1 MVRDLKGQLISAL
14 LVVLTAAALI
24 AAGINF
30 QQHRKWPVP
39 DDGVTWVDRADA
51 QNNARVQAMYIA
63 ADSAAERAGIK
74 PDDTLLQINGL
85 PIHTSTDVARAL
97 LRLGV
102 WKSAEYVLNR
112 GGIELKAKVI
122 ISERSGESSLYYQYF
137 VGLAYLGI
145 GLFVYFRRGRAPR
158 ATHFYI
164 LCLASFVLSTF
175 HYTGKLNGFDKV
187 IYWGNVGA
195 GLMAPTI
202 FLHFCLRFPE
212 VRPWF
217 RGWWK
222 ALLLYTPA
230 LAILA
235 VYIGFSSGVMRST
248 APLGD
253 VRWALDRVWMFFLA
267 LAYLTGAA
275 VAAYEFRRTQD
286 PIVRQQMKWIRNGAV
301 LGVVPFACLN
311 VLPYAFGFIPGPY
324 LNMAVLSL
332 LLVPASWAYAILRY
346 RLMDVDLIFQQGYAY
361 TVATLAVIG
370 VFYGLVITV
379 GPFEEL
385 NPEAMVLL
393 ILIAT
398 FIFQPIRN
406 WIQDVLDRY
415 WFYRDRYDYRRTL
428 IEFVRELSSER
439 DLGVMLDSVTERL
452 KSTLYIQNVEFFLLE
467 ESTGRFRPMHAHR
480 AASDLDL
487 SFLTDRPSGPLF
499 FERTHHQL
507 DVVLRHLPHSVR
519 QTISRLDLT
528 YYLPCSVRGR
538 TVAYLGVGRTQE
550 GDFLSTEDL
559 ELLTTISG
567 YVSIAIENALLYRSL
582 ERKVAEYERLKEFS
596 ENIVESINV
605 GIVAADLEDR
615 VESWNTQMEALTGVK
630 RADAVGRTLSELLPL
645 RLAATLEHLRG
656 ESGIHHI
663 YKSEVGPAPLESHAG
678 GAPHVNGSNG
688 AAANGNGSQ
697 SAVPSKP
704 AIVNIAVAPLVTK
717 EGEQIGRLIIFDNVT
732 ERAELEQQLLQADKL
747 SSIGLLAAGVAH
759 EVNTPLAVISTYAQ
773 MLAKQITGDDPKAKL
788 LEKIAKQTFRASEI
802 VNSLL
807 NFSRTSKTEYEEV
820 EVNRVLRD
828 TLSLIEHQLDKARVR
843 VEFTPAA
850 AEMVI
855 RGNSGK
861 MQQVFLNLFLN
872 ARDAMDSGG
881 TLGVHCSAE
890 DKTAK
895 ITISDSGHGIQPEDL
910 PRIFDPFFTTKG
922 AKRGTG
928 LGLSVT
934 YGIVREHGGTID
946 AHSEPGRGARFELL
960 FPLLRPAPPAQDRT
974 AVHA

>member
-1 MVRDLKGQLISAL
+1 
-14 LVVLTAAALI
+14 
-24 AAGINF
+24 
-30 QQHRKWPVP
+30 
-39 DDGVTWVDRADA
+39 
-51 QNNARVQAMYIA
+51 
-63 ADSAAERAGIK
+63 
-74 PDDTLLQINGL
+74 
-85 PIHTSTDVARAL
+85 
-97 LRLGV
+97 
-102 WKSAEYVLNR
+102 
-112 GGIELKAKVI
+112 
-122 ISERSGESSLYYQYF
+122 
-137 VGLAYLGI
+137 
-145 GLFVYFRRGRAPR
+145 
-158 ATHFYI
+158 
-164 LCLASFVLSTF
+164 
-175 HYTGKLNGFDKV
+175 
-187 IYWGNVGA
+187 
-195 GLMAPTI
+195 
-202 FLHFCLRFPE
+202 
-212 VRPWF
+212 
-217 RGWWK
+217 
-222 ALLLYTPA
+222 
-230 LAILA
+230 
-235 VYIGFSSGVMRST
+235 
-248 APLGD
+248 
-253 VRWALDRVWMFFLA
+253 
-267 LAYLTGAA
+267 
-275 VAAYEFRRTQD
+275 
-286 PIVRQQMKWIRNGAV
+286 
-301 LGVVPFACLN
+301 
-311 VLPYAFGFIPGPY
+311 
-324 LNMAVLSL
+324 
-332 LLVPASWAYAILRY
+332 
-346 RLMDVDLIFQQGYAY
+346 
-361 TVATLAVIG
+361 
-370 VFYGLVITV
+370 
-379 GPFEEL
+379 
-385 NPEAMVLL
+385 
-393 ILIAT
+393 
-398 FIFQPIRN
+398 
-406 WIQDVLDRY
+406 
-415 WFYRDRYDYRRTL
+415 
-428 IEFVRELSSER
+428 
-439 DLGVMLDSVTERL
+439 
-452 KSTLYIQNVEFFLLE
+452 
-467 ESTGRFRPMHAHR
+467 MHAHR
-480 AASDLDL
+480 STSDLDL

-630 RADAVGRTLSELLPL
+630 RADAVGRTLGELLPL

-663 YKSEVGPAPLESHAG
+663 YKSEVGPAPAELHAG
-678 GAPHVNGSNG
+678 GAAEHG
-688 AAANGNGSQ
+688 ANGNGAHGAAQ
-697 SAVPSKP
+697 PTLIPAKP

-717 EGEQIGRLIIFDNVT
+717 EGDQIGRLIIFDNVT

-820 EVNRVLRD
+820 DLNRVIRD

-843 VEFTPAA
+843 VEFTPAPG
-850 AEMVI
+850 EMVI

-872 ARDAMDSGG
+872 ARDAMDGGG

-895 ITISDSGHGIQPEDL
+895 ISISDSGHGIQPEDL

-946 AHSEPGRGARFELL
+946 AHSDPGRGARFELL
-960 FPLLRPAPPAQDRT
+960 FPLLRPASPAHDRT

>member
-1 MVRDLKGQLISAL
+1 MVRDLKGQLVSAL

-30 QQHRKWPVP
+30 QQQRKFPVP
-39 DDGVTWVDRADA
+39 EDGVTWVDRVDGGKSV
-51 QNNARVQAMYIA
+51 RVEAMYVTP
-63 ADSAAERAGIK
+63 DSAAERAGVK
-74 PDDTLLQINGL
+74 PGDFLLQINGL
-85 PIHTSTDVARAL
+85 PVHTATDAARAL
-97 LRLGV
+97 VRLGV
-102 WKSAEYVLNR
+102 WKSADYLLNR

-122 ISERSGESSLYYQYF
+122 ISERVTENSLYSQYF

-187 IYWGNVGA
+187 VYWGNVGA
-195 GLMAPTI
+195 GVFAPTI

-222 ALLLYTPA
+222 AVALYLPAVTILLLY
-230 LAILA
+230 L
-235 VYIGFSSGVMRST
+235 GFASGVMRSA
-248 APLGD
+248 APVGD
-253 VRWALDRVWMFFLA
+253 VRWGLDRLWMAFLA
-267 LAYLTGAA
+267 LTYLSGAVFSA
-275 VAAYEFRRTQD
+275 VEFRRAKD
-286 PIVRQQMKWIRNGAV
+286 PILRQQMKWIRNGAV

-311 VLPYAFGFIPGPY
+311 VLPYALGFIPGPY

-361 TVATLAVIG
+361 TLATLAVIG
-370 VFYGLVITV
+370 VFYGLVMTV

-398 FIFQPIRN
+398 FIFQPMRN

-428 IEFVRELSSER
+428 IEFVRELSSEK
-439 DLGVMLDSVTERL
+439 DLGVMLDLVTERL
-452 KSTLYIQNVEFFLLE
+452 KSTLYIQNVEFFLAE
-467 ESTGRFRPMHAHR
+467 EGTGRFRPMKEHKAG
-480 AASDLDL
+480 AAELDL
-487 SFLTDRPSGPLF
+487 SFLADHKGGPLF

-550 GDFLSTEDL
+550 GDFLSGEDL
-559 ELLTTISG
+559 ELLTTIAG
-567 YVSIAIENALLYRSL
+567 YVSIAIENGLLYRSL
-582 ERKVAEYERLKEFS
+582 QRKVAEYERLKEFS

-605 GIVAADLEDR
+605 GIVAAGLEDR
-615 VESWNTQMEALTGVK
+615 VESWNTQMEALTGVS
-630 RADAVGRTLSELLPL
+630 RAEAVGRTLSELLPR

-663 YKSEVGPAPLESHAG
+663 YKSEIGPAAG
-678 GAPHVNGSNG
+678 VANGTDNGTGNG
-688 AAANGNGSQ
+688 AGNGSG
-697 SAVPSKP
+697 PSGRM
-704 AIVNIAVAPLVTK
+704 AIVNVALAPLVTK
-717 EGEQIGRLIIFDNVT
+717 DGEQIGRLIIFDNVT
-732 ERAELEQQLLQADKL
+732 ERAELEQQLVQADKL

-820 EVNRVLRD
+820 ELGRVVRD
-828 TLSLIEHQLDKARVR
+828 TLSLVEHQLEKARVR
-843 VEFTPAA
+843 VEYVPAEG
-850 AEMVI
+850 EMVV

-872 ARDAMDSGG
+872 ARDAMEGG
-881 TLGVHCSAE
+881 GDLRVNCTHDGQ
-890 DKTAK
+890 TAR
-895 ITISDSGHGIQPEDL
+895 IVIADSGHGIQPEDL
-910 PRIFDPFFTTKG
+910 PRIFDPFFTTKA
-922 AKRGTG
+922 AKKGTG

-934 YGIVREHGGTID
+934 YGIVREHGGTIGAQSD
-946 AHSEPGRGARFELL
+946 PGEGARFELH
-960 FPLLRPAPPAQDRT
+960 FPLLRPVKLAQDRT
-974 AVHA
+974 AVHV

>member
-1 MVRDLKGQLISAL
+1 M
-14 LVVLTAAALI
+14 VLTAAALI

-30 QQHRKWPVP
+30 QQHRKYPVP
-39 DDGVTWVDRADA
+39 EDGVTWVDRQDP
-51 QNNARVQAMYIA
+51 QHNSRVRAMHIVP
-63 ADSAAERAGIK
+63 DSAAERAGIK
-74 PDDTLLQINGL
+74 PDDILLQINGL
-85 PIHTSTDVARAL
+85 PIHTSTDAARAL
-97 LRLGV
+97 VRLGV
-102 WKSAEYVLNR
+102 WKSADYVLQR

-122 ISERSGESSLYYQYF
+122 IAEHAPETSLYYQYF

-187 IYWGNVGA
+187 VYWGNVGA
-195 GLMAPTI
+195 GLFAPTI
-202 FLHFCLRFPE
+202 FLHFCLRFPD

-222 ALLLYTPA
+222 AVLLYVPA
-230 LAILA
+230 VAILLT
-235 VYIGFSSGVMRST
+235 YLGFASGVVRS
-248 APLGD
+248 ASPLGAAS
-253 VRWALDRVWMFFLA
+253 WGLDRLWMLFLA
-267 LAYLTGAA
+267 GTYLAGAA
-275 VAAYEFRRTQD
+275 FAAIEFRRTKD
-286 PIVRQQMKWIRNGAV
+286 PILRQQMKWIRNGAV

-311 VLPYAFGFIPGPY
+311 AIPYALGYIPGPY
-324 LNMAVLSL
+324 LNMAVLTL

-361 TVATLAVIG
+361 TLATLAVIG
-370 VFYGLVITV
+370 VFYGLVVAIA
-379 GPFEEL
+379 PFEEL
-385 NPEAMVLL
+385 NPDAMVLL

-428 IEFVRELSSER
+428 IEFVRELSSEK

-452 KSTLYIQNVEFFLLE
+452 RSTLYIQNVEFFLADE
-467 ESTGRFRPMHAHR
+467 GTSNFRPMHEHR
-480 AASDLDL
+480 GSSGELDL
-487 SFLTDRPSGPLF
+487 SFLTDRPAGPLF

-528 YYLPCSVRGR
+528 YYFPCSVRGR
-538 TVAYLGVGRTQE
+538 TVAYLGVGRTQD
-550 GDFLSTEDL
+550 GDFLSGEDL
-559 ELLTTISG
+559 ELLTTIAG

-582 ERKVAEYERLKEFS
+582 QRKVAEYERLKEFS

-605 GIVAADLEDR
+605 GIVAADLDGR
-615 VESWNTQMEALTGVK
+615 VESWNTQMEALTGVR
-630 RADAVGRTLSELLPL
+630 RADAVGRTLNDLLPA
-645 RLAATLEHLRG
+645 RLAATLEHMRG

-663 YKSEVGPAPLESHAG
+663 YKSELGPAHFDS
-678 GAPHVNGSNG
+678 
-688 AAANGNGSQ
+688 NGNGAVHK
-697 SAVPSKP
+697 SAV
-704 AIVNIAVAPLVTK
+704 VNIAVAPLVTK

-732 ERAELEQQLLQADKL
+732 ERAELEQQLVQADKL

-820 EVNRVLRD
+820 DLNRVIRD
-828 TLSLIEHQLDKARVR
+828 TLNLIEHQLEKAHVR
-843 VEFTPAA
+843 VEFTPA
-850 AEMVI
+850 ERDVVI

-872 ARDAMDSGG
+872 ARDAMESGGLLTIACSSDGETARVRVADSGR
-881 TLGVHCSAE
+881 
-890 DKTAK
+890 
-895 ITISDSGHGIQPEDL
+895 GIQPEDL
-910 PRIFDPFFTTKG
+910 SRIFDPFFTTKG
-922 AKRGTG
+922 AKKGTG

-934 YGIVREHGGTID
+934 YGIVREHGGAID
-946 AHSEPGRGARFELL
+946 AFSEPGQGARFDLH
-960 FPLLRPAPPAQDRT
+960 FPLLRPISRAQDRT

>member
-30 QQHRKWPVP
+30 QQHRKFPVP
-39 DDGVTWVDRADA
+39 DDGVTWVDRVDS
-51 QNNARVQAMYIA
+51 QNNTQVRAMHIVP
-63 ADSAAERAGIK
+63 DSAAERAGLK
-74 PDDTLLQINGL
+74 PDDILLQINGL
-85 PIHTSTDVARAL
+85 AIHTATDAARVL

-102 WKSAEYVLNR
+102 WKSADYVLNR

-122 ISERSGESSLYYQYF
+122 ITEHTPETSLYYQYF

-187 IYWGNVGA
+187 VYWGNVGA
-195 GLMAPTI
+195 GLFAPTI
-202 FLHFCLRFPE
+202 FLHFCLRFPD

-222 ALLLYTPA
+222 AVLLYVPA
-230 LAILA
+230 IAILLA
-235 VYIGFSSGVMRST
+235 YVGFASGVMRS
-248 APLGD
+248 ASPLGA
-253 VRWALDRVWMFFLA
+253 VSWGMDRLWMLFLA
-267 LAYLTGAA
+267 GTYLTGAA
-275 VAAYEFRRTQD
+275 FAAIEFRRTQD
-286 PIVRQQMKWIRNGAV
+286 PILRQQMKWIRNGAV

-311 VLPYAFGFIPGPY
+311 VIPYALGYIPGPY
-324 LNMAVLSL
+324 LNMAVLTL

-361 TVATLAVIG
+361 TLATLAVIG
-370 VFYGLVITV
+370 VFYGLVVTIA
-379 GPFEEL
+379 PFEEL

-428 IEFVRELSSER
+428 IEFVRELSSEK
-439 DLGVMLDSVTERL
+439 DLAVMLDSVTERL
-452 KSTLYIQNVEFFLLE
+452 RSTLYIQNVEFFLADE
-467 ESTGRFRPMHAHR
+467 GTTNFRPMHEHR
-480 AASDLDL
+480 NGAGELDL

-528 YYLPCSVRGR
+528 YYFPCSVRGR

-550 GDFLSTEDL
+550 GDFLSGEDL
-559 ELLTTISG
+559 ELLTTIAG

-582 ERKVAEYERLKEFS
+582 QRKVAEYERLKEFS

-605 GIVAADLEDR
+605 GIVAADLNGC
-615 VESWNTQMEALTGVK
+615 VESWNTQMEALTGLS
-630 RADAVGRTLSELLPL
+630 RAHAVGRGLDELLPA
-645 RLAATLEHLRG
+645 RLAATLEHMRG

-663 YKSEVGPAPLESHAG
+663 YKSELGPAQFE
-678 GAPHVNGSNG
+678 
-688 AAANGNGSQ
+688 ANGNGTPHKST
-697 SAVPSKP
+697 V
-704 AIVNIAVAPLVTK
+704 VNIAVAPLVTK

-732 ERAELEQQLLQADKL
+732 ERAELEQQLVQADKL

-820 EVNRVLRD
+820 DLNRVIRD
-828 TLSLIEHQLDKARVR
+828 TLGLIEHQLEKSQVR
-843 VEFTPAA
+843 VAFTPAEGNA
-850 AEMVI
+850 VI

-872 ARDAMDSGG
+872 ARDAMESGG
-881 TLGVHCSAE
+881 LLAISCSTDGDA
-890 DKTAK
+890 ARVR
-895 ITISDSGHGIQPEDL
+895 ISDSGRGIQPEDL
-910 PRIFDPFFTTKG
+910 SRIFDPFFTTKG
-922 AKRGTG
+922 AKKGTG

-946 AHSEPGRGARFELL
+946 AQSEPGQGARFELL
-960 FPLLRPAPPAQDRT
+960 FPLLRPVSRGQDRT